1 MVHSMKN
8 VLKGVGIAIAIL
20 VLLAAGVYV
29 WASITT
35 RRVLAQTFETHMVGF
50 PIPFPIDAA
59 EVSAMGLTEDA
70 ARSLALKRAVER
82 GQHLVTA
89 RYTCTSCHGTNF
101 GGGVMVDAFPLG
113 RLLGPNLTLGA
124 GSRTA
129 DWKPQDWDRIVRHAV
144 LRDGHGAVMPSEDF
158 QHMSD
163 QELSDIICYIR
174 SLPPVD
180 NTVPKSTFGP
190 VGRVLV
196 ATGKMRL
203 AASMISSHTTPH
215 QVRPPEEAASAE
227 FGKHL
232 ASVCMGCHGPDF
244 SGGPIAGGDPS
255 WPPARNLTPHST
267 GLKEWTYDQF
277 VAALAK
283 GQRPDGSALRA
294 PMTLMTSY
302 GQSMKDVERR
312 ALWAYLQSLPPI
324 SKTVS
329 TP

>member
-1 MVHSMKN
+1 MKN
-8 VLKGVGIAIAIL
+8 VLKVVGIAIAIL

-35 RRVLAQTFETHMVGF
+35 KRVLAQTFETHMVDF

-59 EVSAMGLTEDA
+59 EVSPVGLTEDA

-89 RYTCTSCHGTNF
+89 RYTCTACHGTNF

-129 DWKPQDWDRIVRHAV
+129 DLKPQDWDRIVRHAV

-174 SLPPVD
+174 SRPPVD

-190 VGRVLV
+190 VGKVLV

-215 QVRPPEEAASAE
+215 QVRPPEEAVSPE
-227 FGKHL
+227 FGKHV
-232 ASVCMGCHGPDF
+232 ASVCVGCHGPDF

-255 WPPARNLTPHST
+255 WPPARNLTPDST
-267 GLKEWTYDQF
+267 GLKGWTYDQF

-302 GQSMKDVERR
+302 GQSMKDIERR
-312 ALWAYLQSLPPI
+312 ALWGYLQSLSPV